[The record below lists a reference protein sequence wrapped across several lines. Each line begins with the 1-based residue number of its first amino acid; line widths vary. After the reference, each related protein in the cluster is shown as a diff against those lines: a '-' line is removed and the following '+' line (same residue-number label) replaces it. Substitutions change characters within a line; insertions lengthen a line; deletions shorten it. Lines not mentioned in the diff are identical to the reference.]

1 MIKKIKNES
10 KIKLRAGD
18 TVIVNSGT
26 EKGKKGKIIK
36 VLKADNKVVVQGINV
51 RTRHVK
57 PRKQGQE
64 SGILKIEAPVN
75 VSKVNYFCEK
85 CSKGVKVG
93 VEVSADG
100 KRTRVCR
107 KCHTEIK

>member
-1 MIKKIKNES
+1 MIRNIKNES
-10 KIKLRAGD
+10 KVKLRAGD

-26 EKGKKGKIIK
+26 EKGKKGKVIK
-36 VLKADNKVVVQGINV
+36 VLRADNKVIVQGINV

-75 VSKVNYFCEK
+75 ISKVNYFCEK
-85 CSKGVKVG
+85 CGKGVKLG
-93 VEVSADG
+93 VVIDANG
-100 KRTRVCR
+100 VKTRVCR